1 MATVNMVKYGQ
12 IRLHMV
18 AVNMVKYGQIWLQ

>member
-18 AVNMVKYGQIWLQ
+18 AVNMVKYGYSEYG